1 MNYPD
6 SSTVNTTT
14 KKIRFSSAARAL
26 IVGLASLLPGAA
38 ALAER
43 PTPGLPNLLSQGGK
57 AAGEQTS
64 DALPGE
70 RGTPGLGS
78 SSGPGIAKA
87 GEAPLPGLASP
98 GTPIQGTSVGL
109 EGDPGSIKVSA
120 KTDSTGAF
128 KFDNLPAGKYKLT
141 LAGLPSQSITVAA
154 GGGIK
159 GIVSRQSDGKVSIAF
174 NGQVGV
180 GPDIPQLGS
189 GSGVII
195 AILAAGAVPVGDV
208 EGDGG
213 GRGGV
218 AIVKPVDVVPNAVI
232 AGIII
237 VAKVPDRDT
246 DAASP
251 GKTIG
256 EPLSGTP
263 VGLEGD
269 PGSIKVSAR
278 TDSTGAFKF
287 DKLPAGKYKL
297 TLAGLPP
304 QSITVA
310 ADGIAGGKVMRGN
323 DGSINIFDRWGNLLV
338 AAGSNTDNIP
348 AGNKVATNPRF
359 EPPKSGFAGMGGGGP
374 GILPGMGRPG
384 PGPMSP
390 SPGVMSPGPMG
401 AGPAGPGGGAMRS

>member
-6 SSTVNTTT
+6 SSTASTTA
-14 KKIRFSSAARAL
+14 KKIRFSFATRAHFL
-26 IVGLASLLPGAA
+26 GLVLTLPCAP
-38 ALAER
+38 ALAASDPIPDIDIVR
-43 PTPGLPNLLSQGGK
+43 KKPGGIVV
-57 AAGEQTS
+57 
-64 DALPGE
+64 
-70 RGTPGLGS
+70 S
-78 SSGPGIAKA
+78 SSAPAASNSLATKVGD
-87 GEAPLPGLASP
+87 PLPGKD
-98 GTPIQGTSVGL
+98 VGL

-120 KTDSTGAF
+120 RTDSTGAF
-128 KFDNLPAGKYKLT
+128 NFDKLPAGRYKLT
-141 LAGLPSQSITVAA
+141 LAGLPPQSITLAAA
-154 GGGIK
+154 GDIK
-159 GIVSRQSDGKVSIAF
+159 GIVSRQSDGKASIAF

-180 GPDIPQLGS
+180 VPDIPQLGS

-218 AIVKPVDVVPNAVI
+218 AIVKPVDVVPNAV
-232 AGIII
+232 GGGLI
-237 VAKVPDRDT
+237 VAILANPVPVRDV

-251 GKTIG
+251 GKKA
-256 EPLSGTP
+256 GTTLQGIP

-269 PGSIKVSAR
+269 PGSIKVNAR

-338 AAGSNTDNIP
+338 AAGGNTDNIP
-348 AGNKVATNPRF
+348 AGNKIVKNPGF
-359 EPPKSGFAGMGGGGP
+359 EPPRSGFAGMGGSGP
-374 GILPGMGRPG
+374 GILPGMGGPG
-384 PGPMSP
+384 PGPMNP
-390 SPGVMSPGPMG
+390 SPGVMRPGGPTG
-401 AGPAGPGGGAMRS
+401 PGPAGPGHGSMRQ